1 MKLINKI
8 TIKYFRSIYTATLK
22 NCNNLNIISGKN
34 DVGKSNILKALNLF
48 FNNESDWK
56 KVFNF
61 LNDFSK
67 NRLDQVR
74 KETIKGKQF
83 ITIEI
88 EFNCPANYNKS
99 LPHKFSVR
107 KTWSRDGNIP
117 SESNNLDSLK
127 KKKKF
132 PSKLNIAQRSLTTF
146 LNRIHYEYVPAIK
159 DRNYYNYLITHLQ
172 ATLLDNRISEGS
184 EIKNVAEN
192 LAGHIQQQVA
202 QLQSD
207 FLRATKVNTSIKPP
221 EKLEQLFNAFVVSTE
236 SISGDIP
243 LIFRGD
249 GVQARYLGS
258 VLHYISS
265 KSSKFF
271 IWGFEEPENSLEYSF
286 IRALADDFHNLYQK
300 EAQIFLT
307 SHSPEFISLSSEV
320 VSKYRIFQEN
330 MNTIAILLDETKFS
344 ERHSALLNKE
354 LGLLKIQEDVHNI
367 YKNRIEELNLL
378 HTKYEELKD
387 ALQSTK
393 LPIII
398 TEGKSDKNI
407 LQCAWG
413 KLYDIPIEFNI
424 RVADPYEGDKD
435 NSSAGASS
443 VSAMVETIHPEDN
456 RKLIGI
462 FDYDDEGIKYFNKLS
477 KNFQKYNSY
486 DNVKKHKNGLSYA
499 LLLPKPSNR
508 DAYYQNQNLCI
519 EYYFDDNILMKKNK
533 DGYGL
538 TLENIRPTHIQ
549 LQHKKLTSIPE
560 HILNEL
566 QNLDGFSQIVNGKT
580 VFAETIVNTLKKE
593 DFYNFEI
600 LFALIKELIGDT
612 A

>member
-8 TIKYFRSIYTATLK
+8 TIKYFRSIYTASLK
-22 NCNNLNIISGKN
+22 SCNNLNVISGKN

-61 LNDFSK
+61 SNDFSK

-74 KETIKGKQF
+74 KDTIKGKQF

-88 EFNCPANYNKS
+88 EFNCPTNYNRS
-99 LPHKFSVR
+99 LPNKFVVR
-107 KTWSRDGNIP
+107 KTWSRDGNTP
-117 SESNNLDSLK
+117 SESNNLDSLNK
-127 KKKKF
+127 KRKL
-132 PSKLNIAQRSLTTF
+132 PSKLSIAQRSLTTF

-184 EIKNVAEN
+184 EIKDVAEN

-202 QLQSD
+202 QLQDD

-265 KSSKFF
+265 KSPKFF
-271 IWGFEEPENSLEYSF
+271 IWGFEEPENSLEYNF
-286 IRALADDFHNLYQK
+286 IKALATDFHNIYQK
-300 EAQIFLT
+300 DAQIFLT
-307 SHSPEFISLSSEV
+307 SHSPEFISLTGTV

-330 MNTIAILLDETKFS
+330 MNTGAILLDGTNIS
-344 ERHSALLNKE
+344 EKHSILLNKE
-354 LGLLKIQEDVHNI
+354 LGLLRIQEDVHNI
-367 YKNRIEELNLL
+367 YKNKIEELNSL
-378 HTKYEELKD
+378 HSKYDELRD
-387 ALQSTK
+387 ALKSTK

-407 LQCAWG
+407 LQFAWN
-413 KLYDIPIEFNI
+413 KLYSVPIEFNI
-424 RVADPYEGDKD
+424 RVADPYGDDKD

-443 VSAMVETIHPEDN
+443 VAAVIETIHPEDN

-462 FDYDDEGIKYFNKLS
+462 FDYDDEGIKHFNKLS
-477 KNFQKYNSY
+477 KNFQMYNEY

-499 LLLPKPSNR
+499 LLLPKPYNR
-508 DAYYQNQNLCI
+508 EAYYQNKNMCI
-519 EYYFDDNILMKKNK
+519 EFYFDDNILRQKNS
-533 DGYGL
+533 DGFGL
-538 TLENIRPTHIQ
+538 SLESIQPTHIQ
-549 LQHKKLTSIPE
+549 LQHKKLTTIPQQ
-560 HILNEL
+560 ILDEL
-566 QNLDGFSQIVNGKT
+566 RNLDGFTQITNGKT
-580 VFAETIVNTLKKE
+580 VFAETIVSSLKKE
-593 DFYNFEI
+593 DFYNFKI
-600 LFALIKELIGDT
+600 LFDLIKELIEDT
-612 A
+612 S